1 MRGYL
6 SFVSIDFSA
15 GIRFSLSRIII
26 LKIHKNGLYGKIVSL
41 QNIISDRDFFN
52 RRFDRRKKERR
63 LELIST
69 RQNVLIVADR
79 N

>member
-41 QNIISDRDFFN
+41 QNIISIEIFSIDDSIEE
-52 RRFDRRKKERR
+52 RKKEDW
-63 LELIST
+63 
-69 RQNVLIVADR
+69 N
-79 N
+79 

>member
-26 LKIHKNGLYGKIVSL
+26 LEIHKNGLYGKIVSL
-41 QNIISDRDFFN
+41 QNIISIEIFSIDDSIEE
-52 RRFDRRKKERR
+52 RKKEDW
-63 LELIST
+63 
-69 RQNVLIVADR
+69 N
-79 N
+79 